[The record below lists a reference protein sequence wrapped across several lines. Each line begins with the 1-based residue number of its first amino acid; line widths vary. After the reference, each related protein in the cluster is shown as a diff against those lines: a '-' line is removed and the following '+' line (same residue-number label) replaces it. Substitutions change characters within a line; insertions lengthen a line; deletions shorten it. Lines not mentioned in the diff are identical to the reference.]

1 MNAYTANT
9 NTSTEP
15 QTTEPK
21 TVETGLPEAFKEK
34 GVFVSLNEK
43 DPSEGIHKA
52 GEAFIQALRDAGF
65 KLSGTHFNITVQP
78 QTTEPKTV
86 FVTRCPGGPHM
97 TIAELDTG
105 ASYALDADVRSVT
118 CLWFDQGELR
128 MGKFI
133 PQTLRLA
140 R

>member
-1 MNAYTANT
+1 MHA
-9 NTSTEP
+9 STEP

-21 TVETGLPEAFKEK
+21 TLETGLPEAFKEK
-34 GVFVSLNEK
+34 GLFVSLNEK

-78 QTTEPKTV
+78 
-86 FVTRCPGGPHM
+86 GG
-97 TIAELDTG
+97 TSAAC
-105 ASYALDADVRSVT
+105 ASCDGT
-118 CLWFDQGELR
+118 
-128 MGKFI
+128 
-133 PQTLRLA
+133 LA